1 MGQYFY
7 YRKNQIV
14 PAPTPAYG
22 YASLSD
28 SPRRVF
34 SNLPATAPLGRTRST
49 SANLVTSPLSPAPV
63 SRSRPRKGVYQS
75 TSSYF
80 SPPDISV
87 TTPSVDGSYA
97 AIYEAALDVARAAER
112 ASARS
117 LSRKRKLSRRSTF
130 NSLLAEAGRE
140 GDNEDGMLDSF
151 HSDVSARSAS
161 TTRGSPKKMG
171 LNVAGDYRGRS
182 LHRVGL
188 DHLQGG
194 TVGYA
199 SNSGNAA
206 LSSNSAS
213 GEFHSEAEDRFDDLP
228 TYAQGGQGLI
238 NQQGGNGRVSHRERS
253 EESHKGRSL
262 SLVRGSG
269 GKGSRRA
276 AGMTFM
282 SLGLLVG
289 WGGFGHTVTGGMN
302 KQVGRS
308 TGIVLDQAIRW
319 PTIRHPHILHSSP
332 TTSLDL
338 PVFLE
343 FSAINPDLQPHEDYP
358 ATPRRFAILST
369 YHWPN
374 IRVELHHSLFD
385 LPNASNLEKCKRH
398 SCQVIQFAF
407 ADLRTHKFQRKSVEG
422 LSILLFL
429 FAFCGNVTYVFSIL
443 FNPSGGSDPVESSH
457 YLLEALPYL
466 FGSGGTLIFDLTI
479 MIQSL
484 IYGSA
489 PPLPQPL
496 TPLDRSSRR
505 RSLPTKRRMRHMED
519 GWASSVLQ
527 SQSHERGERAAL
539 LSGSM
544 SALPS
549 HGHAHKKQGTKRER
563 STSPTVHKRARSVAG

>member
-151 HSDVSARSAS
+151 HSDMSARSAS

-308 TGIVLDQAIRW
+308 TGIVLDQATRW

-358 ATPRRFAILST
+358 RPPADSQSYQRIIGRISAWSCTTLYLTSRMPQIWKNVSVT
-369 YHWPN
+369 H
-374 IRVELHHSLFD
+374 VKSSSL
-385 LPNASNLEKCKRH
+385 P
-398 SCQVIQFAF
+398 
-407 ADLRTHKFQRKSVEG
+407 
-422 LSILLFL
+422 
-429 FAFCGNVTYVFSIL
+429 
-443 FNPSGGSDPVESSH
+443 
-457 YLLEALPYL
+457 
-466 FGSGGTLIFDLTI
+466 
-479 MIQSL
+479 SL
-484 IYGSA
+484 ISG
-489 PPLPQPL
+489 L
-496 TPLDRSSRR
+496 TSFN
-505 RSLPTKRRMRHMED
+505 
-519 GWASSVLQ
+519 ANQ
-527 SQSHERGERAAL
+527 
-539 LSGSM
+539 
-544 SALPS
+544 
-549 HGHAHKKQGTKRER
+549 
-563 STSPTVHKRARSVAG
+563 